1 MLFFL
6 SLSCR
11 FVGFYD
17 EARFVKS
24 RRFNKVDLVID
35 GYLYSKV
42 CDTNR
47 STFWRCRQARST
59 TYKCKCRA
67 VTREIDGKM
76 RVKLSQSSGQHNH
89 MPLAESILTKMQYVE
104 FVKSENTN

>member
-1 MLFFL
+1 ML
-6 SLSCR
+6 
-11 FVGFYD
+11 GFYD
-17 EARFVKS
+17 EAKFVKS

-89 MPLAESILTKMQYVE
+89 MPLADSILSKMQYVE

>member
-1 MLFFL
+1 M
-6 SLSCR
+6 R
-11 FVGFYD
+11 
-17 EARFVKS
+17 S
-24 RRFNKVDLVID
+24 RRFNKVDLLIE

-42 CDTNR
+42 CHTNR

-67 VTREIDGKM
+67 VTRHIDGVM

-89 MPLAESILTKMQYVE
+89 LPLAESVLSRMQYVE
-104 FVKSENTN
+104 LQPYEPNQDDSKDEQNPLEN